1 MLARCKYSSFIPSSI
16 CPALSQTTAMHLKT
30 CLLLGVSAALTSTVI
45 AVDPTITFCEDWE
58 ATLNCE
64 TQKMELGKCKLIP
77 DSNKKGDTGSRGQ
90 VRTITYAPLSLHL
103 LFLSSLLSNP
113 S

>member
-1 MLARCKYSSFIPSSI
+1 
-16 CPALSQTTAMHLKT
+16 MHLKT
-30 CLLLGVSAALTSTVI
+30 CLLLGVSAALTSTAI
-45 AVDPTITFCEDWE
+45 AVDPTIKFCEDSE

-64 TQKMELGKCKLIP
+64 TQKMELGKCKPIP
-77 DSNKKGDTGSRGQ
+77 DSNKKGDNGSAGQ
-90 VRTITYAPLSLHL
+90 VRNSTYAPLSFLF